1 VASLPPEQ
9 TRRATIKII
18 SGPAYT
24 AVEMAL
30 RPGQRDMMLMVTSST
45 ALLPPEDRIND

>member
-1 VASLPPEQ
+1 MASLPPSQQ

-30 RPGQRDMMLMVTSST
+30 RPRQRDMMLAASST
-45 ALLPPEDRIND
+45 CALASGGSHQ

>member
-1 VASLPPEQ
+1 VASPPPEQ

-30 RPGQRDMMLMVTSST
+30 RPRQRDMMLMVSST